1 MSRFWML
8 LQREYWEHRG
18 AFFWTP
24 LVLSVMLVGLM
35 LLALIA
41 VRVGIADVDNE
52 SMAMAADGLAKFA
65 AESHEFRAKAMSAM
79 LMQPATLIGFVL
91 YVVIFFY
98 LLGSLFDDRKDRS
111 ILFWKSLPVSDWETV
126 ISKLLMAL
134 FIAPLIYTVFII
146 SVQFLMLVMISVGA
160 IFVADV
166 PLWQTFWQP
175 SGLHRVALLSI
186 VSFFYYSLW
195 WLPLA
200 GWLMLA
206 SSIARRAPFLYAVI
220 PPVLV
225 VVAEVLLNWLG
236 VISTG
241 GVAFLKWVGRH
252 VTGGMNSGTFE
263 ALADKSMDEVFL
275 VMMNPANLL
284 SWSLFLGLIVGGLMI
299 AGAILARR
307 YYIEI

>member
-41 VRVGIADVDNE
+41 VRIGIADVETE
-52 SMAMAADGLAKFA
+52 SMAMAADGLVKFA
-65 AESHEFRAKAMSAM
+65 AESHEVRSVAMSAM

-126 ISKLLMAL
+126 VSKLLMAL
-134 FIAPLIYTVFII
+134 FVAPLIYTVFII
-146 SVQFLMLVMISVGA
+146 TVQFLMLVMISVGA
-160 IFVADV
+160 VFVADV

-220 PPVLV
+220 PPVLA

-241 GVAFLKWVGRH
+241 GFAFLKWVGRH
-252 VTGGMNSGTFE
+252 VTGGVTSGTFD
-263 ALADKSMDEVFL
+263 ALTDKSMDEVFL
-275 VMMNPANLL
+275 LMMNPANLL
-284 SWSLFLGLIVGGLMI
+284 SWSLFLGLIIGGLMI
-299 AGAILARR
+299 GGAILARR